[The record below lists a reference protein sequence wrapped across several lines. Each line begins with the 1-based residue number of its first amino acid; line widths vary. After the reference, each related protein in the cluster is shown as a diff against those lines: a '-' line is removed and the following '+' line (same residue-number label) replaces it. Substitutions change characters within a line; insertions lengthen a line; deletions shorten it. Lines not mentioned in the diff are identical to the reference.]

1 MAAAMN
7 RVQMDP
13 AVDASVKPV
22 LNALPKPFQVARSA
36 YDSDIKDKVE
46 NCLRIAGVYPAP

>member
-1 MAAAMN
+1 MN
-7 RVQMDP
+7 RVHMEP

-22 LNALPKPFQVARSA
+22 PKAPLNPFHVARSA

-46 NCLRIAGVYPAP
+46 NCLGIAGV